1 MWTVVFV
8 TNEYDI
14 VNRIRQ
20 DLENVFLKVRVK
32 KRVAEGVKPESFEIL
47 VPAAEVP
54 LALAQVG

>member
-8 TNEYDI
+8 TNEFEIADKI
-14 VNRIRQ
+14 KR
-20 DLENVFLKVRVK
+20 DLENESLKVRIK
-32 KRVAEGVKPESFEIL
+32 KRSSEDSDPETFEIL